1 MQAYM
6 DSATIDAATEAA
18 QTSLDPYGQLLKMLF
33 PRALNIAIYDRI
45 GNLLWNAGGCE
56 SESLQQLIEDEVAT
70 NLLSHAEAGLVTE
83 RYRQGML
90 HSIDG
95 DHAYV
100 FPLMDSS
107 CHLTGVVVITCAER
121 TGQNT
126 RGQDS
131 TYSLLRP
138 ALEVLSRELINQ
150 TSLELLQR
158 DLQARDGDLAL
169 ILGDKADP
177 EQQSTDDFNSMLQDC
192 IDHLQ
197 CPLGALLIP
206 DKNIAMY
213 RAAEDVPPGTGAEV
227 LNRTHRHL
235 LALVQVQ
242 RHTVVLN
249 KTITTG
255 PMANLPYKILAC
267 PIHYGSHNSASSVAG
282 IITIFKDAD
291 NDEFSLREIRIVELV
306 ARRISQV
313 LQNSYDTS
321 TGLLT
326 RPALEK
332 RAASILAESK
342 KDQSHYVVYIDIDRL
357 HVLNETFGMHVGD
370 DVIARV
376 GEVIRSTL
384 KPSTAAARISG
395 DRFAL
400 FLPNCSVEMAR
411 QYAEHLCAA
420 VSRIEYR
427 VQDKQVETSASFGV
441 APLQATEH
449 PLSHALAGAE
459 AACKAAKDRGRSRVE
474 VYEDADH
481 SIVRRVEDVSLI
493 GAIREALEHD
503 RFRMDAQPIM
513 ELGENTGKQHF
524 ELLIRMLTPEG
535 ELVAPDKFLS
545 AAERYQLAPAID
557 RWVVNYVLELISAA
571 APRLLSVGARFAIN
585 ISGQSLGDDEFRAY
599 LEDRL
604 RTYALSPSLL
614 SFEVTETAAVSNIVR
629 AETLIRRL
637 RKLGHEVALD
647 DFGRGLSSLT
657 YLKSLPV
664 NCVKIDGELIR
675 DVTHNPRSQAM
686 VSAVVQLARAM
697 KLETT
702 AECIESPEIHQAIAN
717 LGVDHAQGFAIGRPK
732 PLELTLN
739 ELLGITNTSARRMLG
754 NYLQTG

>member
-6 DSATIDAATEAA
+6 DSATIDAASESVL
-18 QTSLDPYGQLLKMLF
+18 TSLDPYGQLLKMLF
-33 PRALNIAIYDRI
+33 PRALNIVIYDRN
-45 GNLLWNAGGCE
+45 GTLLWNAGGCE
-56 SESLQQLIEDEVAT
+56 SESLQQLIEDEVAN
-70 NLLSHAEAGLVTE
+70 NLMSHTEAGLVNE

-90 HSIDG
+90 HGIDG

-100 FPLMDSS
+100 FPLLDATY
-107 CHLTGVVVITCAER
+107 HLTGMVVITCAER
-121 TGQNT
+121 TGQNG
-126 RGQDS
+126 RAQDS
-131 TYSLLRP
+131 TYALLRP

-150 TSLELLQR
+150 SSMELLQR

-169 ILGDKADP
+169 IMGDGSSA
-177 EQQSTDDFNSMLQDC
+177 EQHSADDFNSLLQDC
-192 IDHLQ
+192 IDHLE
-197 CPLGALLIP
+197 CPLGAVLIP

-213 RAAEDVPPGTGAEV
+213 RTAEDVSPGTGAEV

-249 KTITTG
+249 KSIASG
-255 PMANLPYKILAC
+255 PMANLPYKILVC
-267 PIHYGSHNSASSVAG
+267 PIHYGSHNSTSTVAG
-282 IITIFKDAD
+282 ILAVFKDAD
-291 NDEFSLREIRIVELV
+291 HEDFTLREIRIVELV
-306 ARRISQV
+306 ARRISQI
-313 LQNSYDTS
+313 LQISYDTS

-332 RAASILAESK
+332 RATTVLAES
-342 KDQSHYVVYIDIDRL
+342 QRNQTHHMVYIDIDRL
-357 HVLNETFGMHVGD
+357 HVLNETFGMHIGD
-370 DVIARV
+370 EVITRV
-376 GEVIRSTL
+376 GEVIRSAL

-400 FLPNCSVEMAR
+400 FLPNSSVEVAK
-411 QYAEHLCAA
+411 QYAEQLCAA

-427 VQDKQVETSASFGV
+427 VDDKQVEASASFGV
-441 APLQATEH
+441 APVQATEH
-449 PLSHALAGAE
+449 PLSHALASAE
-459 AACKAAKDRGRSRVE
+459 AACKAAKDRGRGRVE
-474 VYEDADH
+474 VYQDADH

-493 GAIREALEHD
+493 GAIREALEQD
-503 RFRMDAQPIM
+503 RFRMDAQPIV
-513 ELGENTGKQHF
+513 ELGTNTGKQHF
-524 ELLIRMLTPEG
+524 ELLIRMLTPSG
-535 ELVAPDKFLS
+535 ELIPPTKFLT

-557 RWVVNYVLELISAA
+557 RWVINYVLELISAA

-585 ISGQSLGDDEFRAY
+585 ISGQSVGDDEFRAY

-697 KLETT
+697 KLATT
-702 AECIESPEIHQAIAN
+702 AECIESKEIYQAIAD
-717 LGVDHAQGFAIGRPK
+717 LGVDYAQGFAIGRPR

-739 ELLGITNTSARRMLG
+739 ELLGVTAATRRIFG
-754 NYLQTG
+754 NYLQAG

>member
-6 DSATIDAATEAA
+6 DSATIDAAGAA
-18 QTSLDPYGQLLKMLF
+18 PTSLDPYGQLLKMLF
-33 PRALNIAIYDRI
+33 PRALNIAIYDRD
-45 GNLLWNAGGCE
+45 GTLLWNAGGCE
-56 SESLQQLIEDEVAT
+56 SESLQQLIEDEVAN
-70 NLLSHAEAGLVTE
+70 NLLSHTEAGLVNE

-90 HSIDG
+90 HGIDG

-100 FPLMDSS
+100 FPLMDSA

-121 TGQNT
+121 TGQNG
-126 RGQDS
+126 RAQDS
-131 TYSLLRP
+131 TYALLRP
-138 ALEVLSRELINQ
+138 ALDVLSRELVNQ

-158 DLQARDGDLAL
+158 DLSTRDGDLAL
-169 ILGDKADP
+169 IIGDGSNT
-177 EQQSTDDFNSMLQDC
+177 EQHSTDDFNTLLQDC
-192 IDHLQ
+192 INHLG

-213 RAAEDVPPGTGAEV
+213 RTAEDVSPGAGAEV

-249 KTITTG
+249 KTITSG

-267 PIHYGSHNSASSVAG
+267 PIHYGSHNQAGTVAG
-282 IITIFKDAD
+282 VLTVFKDAD
-291 NDEFSLREIRIVELV
+291 NEEFSLREIRIIELV

-313 LQNSYDTS
+313 LQTAYDTS

-332 RAASILAESK
+332 RASTILSEGK
-342 KDQSHYVVYIDIDRL
+342 KDQTHYMVYIDIDRL
-357 HVLNETFGMHVGD
+357 HVLNETFGMHIGD
-370 DVIARV
+370 DVIARI
-376 GEVIRSTL
+376 GEVIRSML
-384 KPSTAAARISG
+384 KPSIAAARISG

-400 FLPNCSVEMAR
+400 FIPNCTADTAR
-411 QYAEHLCAA
+411 QYAEQLCSA
-420 VSRIEYR
+420 VSHIEYR
-427 VQDKQVETSASFGV
+427 VADKQVETSASFGV
-441 APLQATEH
+441 APVQATEH
-449 PLSHALAGAE
+449 PLSHALASAE
-459 AACKAAKDRGRSRVE
+459 AACKAAKDRGRGRVE

-493 GAIREALEHD
+493 GAIREALEQD
-503 RFRMDAQPIM
+503 RFRMDAQPIV

-524 ELLIRMLTPEG
+524 ELLIRMLSPSGDLIPAE
-535 ELVAPDKFLS
+535 KFLT

-557 RWVVNYVLELISAA
+557 RWVINYVLELISAA
-571 APRLLSVGARFAIN
+571 APRLLAVGARFAIN

-604 RTYALSPSLL
+604 RAYSLSPSLL

-702 AECIESPEIHQAIAN
+702 AECIESAEIHQAIAN
-717 LGVDHAQGFAIGRPK
+717 LGVDYAQGFAIGRPR

-739 ELLGITNTSARRMLG
+739 ELLGVSNTSSRRILG
-754 NYLQTG
+754 NFLQTG

>member
-1 MQAYM
+1 M
-6 DSATIDAATEAA
+6 IDAAAEAA
-18 QTSLDPYGQLLKMLF
+18 PTSLDPYGQLLKMLF
-33 PRALNIAIYDRI
+33 PRALNIAIYDRN
-45 GNLLWNAGGCE
+45 GTLMWNAGGCE
-56 SESLQQLIEDEVAT
+56 SEALQQLIEDEVAN
-70 NLLSHAEAGLVTE
+70 NLLSHAAAGLVNE

-100 FPLMDSS
+100 FPLMDSHYYLS
-107 CHLTGVVVITCAER
+107 GVVVITCAER
-121 TGQNT
+121 TGQNGRT
-126 RGQDS
+126 QDS
-131 TYSLLRP
+131 TYALLRP

-150 TSLELLQR
+150 TSIESLQR
-158 DLQARDGDLAL
+158 HLKARDGDLAL
-169 ILGDKADP
+169 VMGDGT
-177 EQQSTDDFNSMLQDC
+177 EHQTTDDFNAMLQDC
-192 IDHLQ
+192 INHLE
-197 CPLGALLIP
+197 CPLGAVLIP
-206 DKNIAMY
+206 DKNIAMF
-213 RAAEDVPPGTGAEV
+213 RTAEDVPPNVGAEV

-249 KTITTG
+249 KSITQG

-267 PIHYGSHNSASSVAG
+267 PINYGSHNSASTVAG
-282 IITIFKDAD
+282 VLTVFKDAD
-291 NDEFSLREIRIVELV
+291 SDEFTLREIRIVELV

-313 LQNSYDTS
+313 LQTAYDTS

-332 RAASILAESK
+332 RAANILAESK
-342 KDQSHYVVYIDIDRL
+342 KNQTHHVVYIDIDRL
-357 HVLNETFGMHVGD
+357 HVLNETFGMHIGD
-370 DVIARV
+370 DVIARI
-376 GEVIRSTL
+376 GEVIRSMLT
-384 KPSTAAARISG
+384 PSIAAARISG

-400 FLPNCSVEMAR
+400 FVPNSSADAVR
-411 QYAEHLCAA
+411 QYAENLCNA
-420 VSRIEYR
+420 VNNIEYR

-441 APLQATEH
+441 APVQATEN
-449 PLSHALAGAE
+449 PLSHALASAE
-459 AACKAAKDRGRSRVE
+459 AACKAAKDRGRGRVE
-474 VYEDADH
+474 VYQDEDH
-481 SIVRRVEDVSLI
+481 SIVRRVEDVSLL
-493 GAIREALEHD
+493 GAIREALEQD
-503 RFRMDAQPIM
+503 RFRMDAQPIV
-513 ELGENTGKQHF
+513 ELNPHTGRQHF
-524 ELLIRMLTPEG
+524 ELLIRMLNENG
-535 ELVAPDKFLS
+535 ELIPANKFLM

-571 APRLLSVGARFAIN
+571 APRLLSVNASFAIN
-585 ISGQSLGDDEFRAY
+585 ISGQSLGDDEFRNY

-604 RTYALSPSLL
+604 RTYSLSPSLL

-664 NCVKIDGELIR
+664 NSVKIDGELIR
-675 DVTHNPRSQAM
+675 DVTHNQRSQAM

-702 AECIESPEIHQAIAN
+702 AECIESAEIQQAIAN
-717 LGVDHAQGFAIGRPK
+717 LGVDHAQGFAIGRPR

-739 ELLGITNTSARRMLG
+739 ELMGVTNTSTRRILG
-754 NYLQTG
+754 NYLQAG

>member
-1 MQAYM
+1 M
-6 DSATIDAATEAA
+6 DSAIIDAATEAA
-18 QTSLDPYGQLLKMLF
+18 PTSLDPYGQLLKMLF
-33 PRALNIAIYDRI
+33 PRALNIAIYDRN
-45 GNLLWNAGGCE
+45 GTLLWNAGGCE
-56 SESLQQLIEDEVAT
+56 SEALQQLIEDEVAN
-70 NLLSHAEAGLVTE
+70 NLLSHTEAGLVNE
-83 RYRQGML
+83 SYRQGML
-90 HSIDG
+90 HGIDG

-107 CHLTGVVVITCAER
+107 WHLAGMVVITCAER
-121 TGQNT
+121 TGQNG

-131 TYSLLRP
+131 TYALLRP
-138 ALEVLSRELINQ
+138 ALEVLSRELMSQ
-150 TSLELLQR
+150 TNLELLQR

-169 ILGDKADP
+169 IIGDGDTA
-177 EQQSTDDFNSMLQDC
+177 EQHSTDDFNSMLQDS

-213 RAAEDVPPGTGAEV
+213 RTSEDVPPSAGAEI

-235 LALVQVQ
+235 LALAQVQ

-249 KTITTG
+249 KTIASG
-255 PMANLPYKILAC
+255 PLANLPYKILAC
-267 PIHYGSHNSASSVAG
+267 PIHYGSHNSAGTVAG
-282 IITIFKDAD
+282 VLTIFKDAD
-291 NDEFSLREIRIVELV
+291 NDEFTLREIRIVELV
-306 ARRISQV
+306 ARRISQI
-313 LQNSYDTS
+313 LQISYDAS

-332 RAASILAESK
+332 RAAALLAESG
-342 KDQSHYVVYIDIDRL
+342 KDQSHYMIYIDVDRL

-370 DVIARV
+370 DVIARI
-376 GEVIRSTL
+376 GEVIRGAL
-384 KPSTAAARISG
+384 RPSMAAARISG

-400 FLPNCSVEMAR
+400 FLPNCTLGSAK
-411 QYAEHLCAA
+411 QYAEQLCAA
-420 VSRIEYR
+420 VNRIEYR
-427 VQDKQVETSASFGV
+427 VADKQVEASASFGV
-441 APLQATEH
+441 APVQATEH
-449 PLSHALAGAE
+449 PLSHALASAE

-474 VYEDADH
+474 VYQDEDH
-481 SIVRRVEDVSLI
+481 SIIRRVEDVSLI
-493 GAIREALEHD
+493 GAIREALEQD
-503 RFRMDAQPIM
+503 RFRMDAQPIV
-513 ELGENTGKQHF
+513 ELRENTGKQHY
-524 ELLIRMLTPEG
+524 ELLIRMLTPSG
-535 ELVAPDKFLS
+535 EVIPPDKFLT

-585 ISGQSLGDDEFRAY
+585 ISGQSVGDDEFRAY

-702 AECIESPEIHQAIAN
+702 AECIESNEIRDAIAS
-717 LGVDHAQGFAIGRPK
+717 LGVDYAQGFAIGRPK

-739 ELLGITNTSARRMLG
+739 ELLATTNVSTTRRILG
-754 NYLQTG
+754 NYLQAG

>member
-1 MQAYM
+1 MQELV
-6 DSATIDAATEAA
+6 DSDMIDAAAEAA
-18 QTSLDPYGQLLKMLF
+18 PTSLDPYGQLLKMLF
-33 PRALNIAIYDRI
+33 PRALNIAIYDRN
-45 GNLLWNAGGCE
+45 GTLMWNAGGCE
-56 SESLQQLIEDEVAT
+56 SESLQQLIEDEVAN
-70 NLLSHAEAGLVTE
+70 NLLSHSEAGLVNE

-100 FPLMDSS
+100 FPLMDSHYLLS
-107 CHLTGVVVITCAER
+107 GVVVITCAER
-121 TGQNT
+121 TGQNSRT
-126 RGQDS
+126 QDS
-131 TYSLLRP
+131 TYALLRP

-150 TSLELLQR
+150 TSIESLQR
-158 DLQARDGDLAL
+158 HLRARDGDLAL
-169 ILGDKADP
+169 VMGDSA
-177 EQQSTDDFNSMLQDC
+177 EHQTTDDFNSMLQDC
-192 IDHLQ
+192 INHLE
-197 CPLGALLIP
+197 CPLGAALIP
-206 DKNIAMY
+206 DKNIAMF
-213 RAAEDVPPGTGAEV
+213 RTAEDVPPNVGAEV

-249 KTITTG
+249 KSITQG

-267 PIHYGSHNSASSVAG
+267 PINYGSHNSASTVAG
-282 IITIFKDAD
+282 VLTVFKDAD
-291 NDEFSLREIRIVELV
+291 NDEFTLREIRIVELV

-313 LQNSYDTS
+313 LQTAYDTS

-332 RAASILAESK
+332 RAANILGESNK
-342 KDQSHYVVYIDIDRL
+342 NQTHHVVYIDIDRL
-357 HVLNETFGMHVGD
+357 HVLNETFGMHIGD
-370 DVIARV
+370 DVISRI
-376 GEVIRSTL
+376 GEVIRSMLT
-384 KPSTAAARISG
+384 PSIAAARISG

-400 FLPNCSVEMAR
+400 FVPNSSADSVR
-411 QYAEHLCAA
+411 QYAENLCNA
-420 VSRIEYR
+420 VNKIEYR

-441 APLQATEH
+441 APVQATEN
-449 PLSHALAGAE
+449 PLSHALASAE
-459 AACKAAKDRGRSRVE
+459 AACKAAKDRGRGRVE
-474 VYEDADH
+474 VYQDEDH
-481 SIVRRVEDVSLI
+481 SIVRRVEDVSLL
-493 GAIREALEHD
+493 GAIREALEQD
-503 RFRMDAQPIM
+503 RFRMDAQPIV
-513 ELGENTGKQHF
+513 ELNPRTGRQHF
-524 ELLIRMLTPEG
+524 ELLIRMLNENG
-535 ELVAPDKFLS
+535 ELIQANKFLT

-571 APRLLSVGARFAIN
+571 APRLLSVNASFAIN
-585 ISGQSLGDDEFRAY
+585 ISGQSLGDDEFRNY

-604 RTYALSPSLL
+604 RTYSLSPSLL

-664 NCVKIDGELIR
+664 NSVKIDGELIR
-675 DVTHNPRSQAM
+675 DVTHNQRSQAM

-702 AECIESPEIHQAIAN
+702 AECIESAEIQQAIAN
-717 LGVDHAQGFAIGRPK
+717 LGVDHAQGFAIGRPR

-739 ELLGITNTSARRMLG
+739 ELMGVSNTSTRRILG
-754 NYLQTG
+754 NYLQAG